1 MIFQACFIGVIRQFF
16 SLPLGMAMSDRMM
29 IAIVWRKEP
38 LNIKWTSIKM
48 QSTFWISSKK
58 VNFAQVVEMMVLS
71 SFSITTNIDKR
82 VS

>member
-1 MIFQACFIGVIRQFF
+1 MIFQACFIGVIRPFS
-16 SLPLGMAMSDRMM
+16 SLPLGMVTLDRMM

-48 QSTFWISSKK
+48 QSTSWISSKK

-71 SFSITTNIDKR
+71 SFSITINIDKR